1 MESHMKI
8 EVIAY
13 EGMGHRL
20 ETVKRILAELSARD
34 VTAQLVHASESSV
47 RALKQA
53 LAVQVISTH
62 TLRYTRVDAD
72 CIVLVDGD
80 ILDRKAVEALEALGK
95 DLYIV
100 APQEALP
107 GEPASSL
114 RELWKGAELFPTL
127 GAEESY
133 PRTFGCHHF
142 AETCFNC
149 ELMVMQWKA
158 DRRDRAARTR

>member
-1 MESHMKI
+1 MESHMKV

-13 EGMGHRL
+13 EGMGHRMS
-20 ETVKRILAELSARD
+20 TVKRILTELSARD

-47 RALKQA
+47 RALKQE
-53 LAVQVISTH
+53 LAVQAISTH

-72 CIVLVDGD
+72 CVVLVDGD
-80 ILDRKAVEALEALGK
+80 IVDRKAAEVLEALGK
-95 DLYIV
+95 DVYVV

-107 GEPASSL
+107 GSPVGSL
-114 RELWKGAELFPTL
+114 RDLLKESELFPAL

-158 DRRDRAARTR
+158 DRRDRAARPL

>member
-20 ETVKRILAELSARD
+20 DTVKRILAELSARD
-34 VTAQLVHASESSV
+34 VTVQVVHASESSV

-80 ILDRKAVEALEALGK
+80 IVDKKAVAVLEALDK
-95 DLYIV
+95 DVYVV
-100 APQEALP
+100 APQEALS
-107 GEPASSL
+107 GTSAGTL
-114 RELWKGAELFPTL
+114 RDLLKGAELFPFL
-127 GAEESY
+127 GADESY